1 MSVWEVTN
9 KWMNSVAS
17 YVRTPEDM
25 NDPNFRKQFG
35 KGGAPL
41 KWNKRP
47 RFTLK
52 VEKGNKQPKPR
63 ADINTINAPGL
74 VLNAKARDV
83 LGDFLTQFGQLL
95 EVEVDG
101 QVEYYYNV
109 TQVIPGLDH
118 QQSKIDVGYVDKA
131 VFKKSAIPSEP
142 VVFVDPAVVSRIFVN
157 DAAKAELEA
166 RIAKHNII
174 GMSFAQRECSH

>member
-25 NDPNFRKQFG
+25 NNPNFRKQFG
-35 KGGAPL
+35 MGGTPL
-41 KWNKRP
+41 KWVKRP
-47 RFTLK
+47 RFTVK
-52 VEKGNKQPKPR
+52 VEKGNKRPKPR
-63 ADINTINAPGL
+63 ADVNTINAPGP
-74 VLNAKARDV
+74 VLNARARDV

-109 TQVIPGLDH
+109 THVIPGLDH
-118 QQSKIDVGYVDKA
+118 EHSKIEVGYVDKA
-131 VFKKSAIPSEP
+131 VFKKSAIPSAP
-142 VVFVDPAVVSRIFVN
+142 AVFVDPAVVSRIFVN

-166 RIAKHNII
+166 RMAKHNII
-174 GMSFAQRECSH
+174 GMSFVKRECVN